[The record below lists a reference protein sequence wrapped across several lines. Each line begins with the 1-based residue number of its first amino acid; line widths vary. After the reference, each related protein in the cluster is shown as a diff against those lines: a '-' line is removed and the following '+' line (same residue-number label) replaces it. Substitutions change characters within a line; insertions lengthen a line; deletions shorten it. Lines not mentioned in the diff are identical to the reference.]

1 MLYQIDQKNISF
13 ANNHKSS
20 FIDRCQ
26 FLSSSLDRLVKNLG
40 NDDFKYLSQK
50 FDSNILGLVKQIG
63 FYPYE
68 YMSDIE
74 KFKKQLPSKENFYSY
89 EHVLNVWK
97 KFKTKTVKNYQDLY
111 LKCDV
116 LLLAD
121 VFEKFRNKSL
131 KNYGLCPS
139 HYVSALGLSWDAIL
153 KMTKVELEFIPYP
166 DIYLFFKKVW
176 EFEFFI
182 FLIGRVEP
190 TINIQNLMTQ
200 NKNLNKYTQPLNDLY
215 GSAMSKFQAD

>member
-1 MLYQIDQKNISF
+1 
-13 ANNHKSS
+13 
-20 FIDRCQ
+20 
-26 FLSSSLDRLVKNLG
+26 
-40 NDDFKYLSQK
+40 
-50 FDSNILGLVKQIG
+50 
-63 FYPYE
+63 
-68 YMSDIE
+68 MSDIE
-74 KFKKQLPSKENFYSY
+74 KFKEQLPSKEIFYSY

-97 KFKTKTVKNYQDLY
+97 KFKTKTVKNYHDLY

-116 LLLAD
+116 SLLAD

-139 HYVSALGLSWDAIL
+139 HYFSALGLSWDVIL
-153 KMTKVELEFIPYP
+153 KMTNVELEFIPYP

-176 EFEFFI
+176 ELEFFI

-200 NKNLNKYTQPLNDLY
+200 NKNQNEYI
-215 GSAMSKFQAD
+215 

>member
-1 MLYQIDQKNISF
+1 
-13 ANNHKSS
+13 
-20 FIDRCQ
+20 
-26 FLSSSLDRLVKNLG
+26 
-40 NDDFKYLSQK
+40 
-50 FDSNILGLVKQIG
+50 
-63 FYPYE
+63 
-68 YMSDIE
+68 MSDIE
-74 KFKKQLPSKENFYSY
+74 KFKEQLPSKEIFYSY

-97 KFKTKTVKNYQDLY
+97 KFKTKTVKNYHDLY

-116 LLLAD
+116 SLLAD

-139 HYVSALGLSWDAIL
+139 HYFSALGLSWDAIL
-153 KMTKVELEFIPYP
+153 KMTNVELEFIPYP

-176 EFEFFI
+176 KFEFFI

-200 NKNLNKYTQPLNDLY
+200 NKNQNEYI
-215 GSAMSKFQAD
+215 

>member
-1 MLYQIDQKNISF
+1 
-13 ANNHKSS
+13 
-20 FIDRCQ
+20 
-26 FLSSSLDRLVKNLG
+26 
-40 NDDFKYLSQK
+40 
-50 FDSNILGLVKQIG
+50 
-63 FYPYE
+63 
-68 YMSDIE
+68 MSDIE
-74 KFKKQLPSKENFYSY
+74 KFKEQLPNKEIFYSY

-97 KFKTKTVKNYQDLY
+97 KFKTKTVKNYHDLY

-116 LLLAD
+116 SLLAD

-139 HYVSALGLSWDAIL
+139 HYFSALGLSWDVIL
-153 KMTKVELEFIPYP
+153 KMTNVELEFIPYP

-200 NKNLNKYTQPLNDLY
+200 NKNQNEYI
-215 GSAMSKFQAD
+215 

>member
-1 MLYQIDQKNISF
+1 
-13 ANNHKSS
+13 
-20 FIDRCQ
+20 
-26 FLSSSLDRLVKNLG
+26 
-40 NDDFKYLSQK
+40 
-50 FDSNILGLVKQIG
+50 
-63 FYPYE
+63 
-68 YMSDIE
+68 MSDIE
-74 KFKKQLPSKENFYSY
+74 KFKEQLPSKEIFYSY
-89 EHVLNVWK
+89 EHVLNVLK
-97 KFKTKTVKNYQDLY
+97 KFKTKTVKNYHDLY

-116 LLLAD
+116 SLLAD

-139 HYVSALGLSWDAIL
+139 HYFSALGLSWDVIL
-153 KMTKVELEFIPYP
+153 KMTNVELEFIPYP

-200 NKNLNKYTQPLNDLY
+200 NKNQNEYI
-215 GSAMSKFQAD
+215 

>member
-1 MLYQIDQKNISF
+1 
-13 ANNHKSS
+13 
-20 FIDRCQ
+20 
-26 FLSSSLDRLVKNLG
+26 
-40 NDDFKYLSQK
+40 
-50 FDSNILGLVKQIG
+50 
-63 FYPYE
+63 
-68 YMSDIE
+68 MSDIE
-74 KFKKQLPSKENFYSY
+74 KFKEQLPSKEIFYSY

-97 KFKTKTVKNYQDLY
+97 KFKTKTVKNYHDLY

-116 LLLAD
+116 SLSAD

-139 HYVSALGLSWDAIL
+139 RYFSALGLSWDAIL

-176 EFEFFI
+176 ELEFFI

-200 NKNLNKYTQPLNDLY
+200 NKNQNEYI
-215 GSAMSKFQAD
+215 

>member
-1 MLYQIDQKNISF
+1 
-13 ANNHKSS
+13 
-20 FIDRCQ
+20 
-26 FLSSSLDRLVKNLG
+26 
-40 NDDFKYLSQK
+40 
-50 FDSNILGLVKQIG
+50 
-63 FYPYE
+63 
-68 YMSDIE
+68 MSDIE
-74 KFKKQLPSKENFYSY
+74 KFKEQLPSKEILYSY

-97 KFKTKTVKNYQDLY
+97 KFKTKTVKNYHDLY

-116 LLLAD
+116 SLLAD

-139 HYVSALGLSWDAIL
+139 RYFSALGLSWDAIL

-176 EFEFFI
+176 ELEFFI

-200 NKNLNKYTQPLNDLY
+200 NKNQNEYI
-215 GSAMSKFQAD
+215 

>member
-1 MLYQIDQKNISF
+1 
-13 ANNHKSS
+13 
-20 FIDRCQ
+20 
-26 FLSSSLDRLVKNLG
+26 
-40 NDDFKYLSQK
+40 
-50 FDSNILGLVKQIG
+50 
-63 FYPYE
+63 
-68 YMSDIE
+68 MSDIE
-74 KFKKQLPSKENFYSY
+74 KFKEQLPSKEIFYSY

-97 KFKTKTVKNYQDLY
+97 KFKTKTVKNYHDLY

-116 LLLAD
+116 SLLAD

-139 HYVSALGLSWDAIL
+139 RYFSALGLSWDAIL

-200 NKNLNKYTQPLNDLY
+200 NKNQNEYI
-215 GSAMSKFQAD
+215 

>member
-1 MLYQIDQKNISF
+1 
-13 ANNHKSS
+13 
-20 FIDRCQ
+20 
-26 FLSSSLDRLVKNLG
+26 
-40 NDDFKYLSQK
+40 
-50 FDSNILGLVKQIG
+50 
-63 FYPYE
+63 
-68 YMSDIE
+68 MSDIE
-74 KFKKQLPSKENFYSY
+74 KFKEQLPSKEIFYSY

-97 KFKTKTVKNYQDLY
+97 KFKTKTVKNYHDLY

-116 LLLAD
+116 SLLAD

-139 HYVSALGLSWDAIL
+139 RYFSALGLSWDAIL

-166 DIYLFFKKVW
+166 DIYLFFKNVW
-176 EFEFFI
+176 ELEFFI

-200 NKNLNKYTQPLNDLY
+200 NKNQNEYI
-215 GSAMSKFQAD
+215 

>member
-1 MLYQIDQKNISF
+1 
-13 ANNHKSS
+13 
-20 FIDRCQ
+20 
-26 FLSSSLDRLVKNLG
+26 
-40 NDDFKYLSQK
+40 
-50 FDSNILGLVKQIG
+50 
-63 FYPYE
+63 
-68 YMSDIE
+68 MSDIE
-74 KFKKQLPSKENFYSY
+74 KFKEQLPSKEIFYSY

-97 KFKTKTVKNYQDLY
+97 KFKTKTVKNYHDLY

-116 LLLAD
+116 SLLAD

-139 HYVSALGLSWDAIL
+139 HYFSTLGLSWDVIL
-153 KMTKVELEFIPYP
+153 KMTNVELEFIPYP

-176 EFEFFI
+176 ELEFFI

-200 NKNLNKYTQPLNDLY
+200 NKNQNEYI
-215 GSAMSKFQAD
+215 

>member
-1 MLYQIDQKNISF
+1 
-13 ANNHKSS
+13 
-20 FIDRCQ
+20 
-26 FLSSSLDRLVKNLG
+26 
-40 NDDFKYLSQK
+40 
-50 FDSNILGLVKQIG
+50 
-63 FYPYE
+63 
-68 YMSDIE
+68 MSDIE
-74 KFKKQLPSKENFYSY
+74 KFKEQLPSKEIFYSY

-97 KFKTKTVKNYQDLY
+97 KFKTKTVKNYHDLY

-116 LLLAD
+116 SLLAD

-139 HYVSALGLSWDAIL
+139 HYFSALGLSWDAIL

-176 EFEFFI
+176 ELEFFI

-200 NKNLNKYTQPLNDLY
+200 NKNQNEYI
-215 GSAMSKFQAD
+215 

>member
-26 FLSSSLDRLVKNLG
+26 LLSSSLDRLVKNLG

-97 KFKTKTVKNYQDLY
+97 KFKTKMVKNYQDLY

-139 HYVSALGLSWDAIL
+139 HYFSALGLSWDALL

-166 DIYLFFKKVW
+166 DIY
-176 EFEFFI
+176 
-182 FLIGRVEP
+182 
-190 TINIQNLMTQ
+190 
-200 NKNLNKYTQPLNDLY
+200 
-215 GSAMSKFQAD
+215 

>member
-1 MLYQIDQKNISF
+1 
-13 ANNHKSS
+13 
-20 FIDRCQ
+20 
-26 FLSSSLDRLVKNLG
+26 
-40 NDDFKYLSQK
+40 
-50 FDSNILGLVKQIG
+50 
-63 FYPYE
+63 
-68 YMSDIE
+68 MSDIE
-74 KFKKQLPSKENFYSY
+74 KFKEQLPSKEIFYSY

-97 KFKTKTVKNYQDLY
+97 KFKTKTVKNYHDLY

-116 LLLAD
+116 SLLAD
-121 VFEKFRNKSL
+121 AFEKFRNKSL

-139 HYVSALGLSWDAIL
+139 RYFSALGLSWDAIL

-176 EFEFFI
+176 ELEFFI

-200 NKNLNKYTQPLNDLY
+200 NKNQNEYI
-215 GSAMSKFQAD
+215 

>member
-1 MLYQIDQKNISF
+1 
-13 ANNHKSS
+13 
-20 FIDRCQ
+20 
-26 FLSSSLDRLVKNLG
+26 
-40 NDDFKYLSQK
+40 
-50 FDSNILGLVKQIG
+50 
-63 FYPYE
+63 
-68 YMSDIE
+68 MSDIE
-74 KFKKQLPSKENFYSY
+74 KFKEQLPSKEIFYSY

-97 KFKTKTVKNYQDLY
+97 KFKTKTVKNYHDLY

-116 LLLAD
+116 SLLAD

-139 HYVSALGLSWDAIL
+139 HYFSALGLSWDVIL
-153 KMTKVELEFIPYP
+153 KMTNVELEFIPYP

-200 NKNLNKYTQPLNDLY
+200 NKNQNEYI
-215 GSAMSKFQAD
+215 

>member
-1 MLYQIDQKNISF
+1 
-13 ANNHKSS
+13 
-20 FIDRCQ
+20 
-26 FLSSSLDRLVKNLG
+26 
-40 NDDFKYLSQK
+40 
-50 FDSNILGLVKQIG
+50 
-63 FYPYE
+63 
-68 YMSDIE
+68 MSDIE
-74 KFKKQLPSKENFYSY
+74 KFKEQLPSKEIFYSY

-97 KFKTKTVKNYQDLY
+97 KFKTKTVKNYHDLY

-116 LLLAD
+116 SLLAD

-139 HYVSALGLSWDAIL
+139 RYFSALGLSWDAIL

-176 EFEFFI
+176 ELEFFI
-182 FLIGRVEP
+182 FLIDRVEP

-200 NKNLNKYTQPLNDLY
+200 NKNQNEYI
-215 GSAMSKFQAD
+215 

>member
-1 MLYQIDQKNISF
+1 
-13 ANNHKSS
+13 
-20 FIDRCQ
+20 
-26 FLSSSLDRLVKNLG
+26 
-40 NDDFKYLSQK
+40 
-50 FDSNILGLVKQIG
+50 
-63 FYPYE
+63 
-68 YMSDIE
+68 MSDIE
-74 KFKKQLPSKENFYSY
+74 KFKEQLPSKEIFYSY

-97 KFKTKTVKNYQDLY
+97 KFKTKTVKNYHDLY

-116 LLLAD
+116 SLLAD

-139 HYVSALGLSWDAIL
+139 HYFSALGLSWDAIL

-176 EFEFFI
+176 ELEFFI
-182 FLIGRVEP
+182 FLIDRVEP

-200 NKNLNKYTQPLNDLY
+200 NKNQNEYI
-215 GSAMSKFQAD
+215 

>member
-1 MLYQIDQKNISF
+1 
-13 ANNHKSS
+13 
-20 FIDRCQ
+20 
-26 FLSSSLDRLVKNLG
+26 
-40 NDDFKYLSQK
+40 
-50 FDSNILGLVKQIG
+50 
-63 FYPYE
+63 
-68 YMSDIE
+68 MSDIE
-74 KFKKQLPSKENFYSY
+74 KFKEQLPSKEIFYSY

-97 KFKTKTVKNYQDLY
+97 KFKTKTVKNYHDLY

-116 LLLAD
+116 SLLAD

-139 HYVSALGLSWDAIL
+139 RYFSALGLSWDAIL

-176 EFEFFI
+176 ELEFFI

-200 NKNLNKYTQPLNDLY
+200 NKNQNEYI
-215 GSAMSKFQAD
+215 

>member
-1 MLYQIDQKNISF
+1 
-13 ANNHKSS
+13 
-20 FIDRCQ
+20 
-26 FLSSSLDRLVKNLG
+26 
-40 NDDFKYLSQK
+40 
-50 FDSNILGLVKQIG
+50 
-63 FYPYE
+63 
-68 YMSDIE
+68 MSDIE
-74 KFKKQLPSKENFYSY
+74 KFKEQLPNKEIFYSY

-97 KFKTKTVKNYQDLY
+97 KFKTKTVKNYHDLY

-116 LLLAD
+116 SLLAD

-139 HYVSALGLSWDAIL
+139 RYFSALGLSWDAIL

-176 EFEFFI
+176 ELEFFI
-182 FLIGRVEP
+182 FLIDRVEP

-200 NKNLNKYTQPLNDLY
+200 NKNQNEYI
-215 GSAMSKFQAD
+215 

>member
-1 MLYQIDQKNISF
+1 
-13 ANNHKSS
+13 
-20 FIDRCQ
+20 
-26 FLSSSLDRLVKNLG
+26 
-40 NDDFKYLSQK
+40 
-50 FDSNILGLVKQIG
+50 
-63 FYPYE
+63 
-68 YMSDIE
+68 MSDIE
-74 KFKKQLPSKENFYSY
+74 KFKEQLPSKEIFYSY

-97 KFKTKTVKNYQDLY
+97 KFKTKTVKNYHDLY

-116 LLLAD
+116 SLLAD

-139 HYVSALGLSWDAIL
+139 RYFSALGLSWDAIL

-166 DIYLFFKKVW
+166 DIYLFFKKIW
-176 EFEFFI
+176 ELEFFI

-200 NKNLNKYTQPLNDLY
+200 NKNQNEYI
-215 GSAMSKFQAD
+215 

>member
-1 MLYQIDQKNISF
+1 
-13 ANNHKSS
+13 
-20 FIDRCQ
+20 
-26 FLSSSLDRLVKNLG
+26 
-40 NDDFKYLSQK
+40 
-50 FDSNILGLVKQIG
+50 
-63 FYPYE
+63 
-68 YMSDIE
+68 MSDIE
-74 KFKKQLPSKENFYSY
+74 KFKEQLPSKEIFYSY

-97 KFKTKTVKNYQDLY
+97 KFKTKTVKNYHDLY

-116 LLLAD
+116 SLLAD

-139 HYVSALGLSWDAIL
+139 RYFSALGLSWDAIL

-176 EFEFFI
+176 ELEFFI

-190 TINIQNLMTQ
+190 TRNIQNLMTQ
-200 NKNLNKYTQPLNDLY
+200 NKNQNEYI
-215 GSAMSKFQAD
+215 